1 MKTMRNKE
9 KENTLAK
16 LSVFDCILLIFSF
29 AAPIIAFF
37 AFKGTDY
44 LNLVS
49 SLVGV
54 AMLFLVA
61 KANVFGSVVSIAFSI
76 LYSIVSFRF
85 RYYGEMILYLGLYIP
100 IEVVT
105 LVVWFKN
112 RYNKTSQVKVETEK
126 PIDFLWSL
134 VLGSAV
140 TFGAYFLLRHLGTE
154 NLMWSTVSVF
164 TSMVACYFILRR
176 TSFYAI
182 FYAIN
187 DVILVILW
195 TYAAVKDSS
204 YICMAI
210 CFLCFLINDVYGF
223 FSWTSIRRRQEI
235 R

>member
-1 MKTMRNKE
+1 MANKE
-9 KENTLAK
+9 IENTSTK
-16 LSVFDCILLIFSF
+16 LSTFDRILLVFSF
-29 AAPIIAFF
+29 TAPVVAFF

-61 KANVFGSVVSIAFSI
+61 KANVFGSVVSIAFSV
-76 LYSIVSFRF
+76 LYSIVSYRF
-85 RYYGEMILYLGLYIP
+85 RYFGEMILYLGLYIP

-105 LVVWFKN
+105 LIVWFRN
-112 RYNKTSQVKVETEK
+112 RYNSSSQVKVQAAR

-134 VLGSAV
+134 VLGALV
-140 TFGAYFLLRHLGTE
+140 TFGAYFLLRYLGTE
-154 NLMWSTVSVF
+154 NLLWSTVSVF

-176 TSFYAI
+176 TSAYAI

-195 TYAAVKDSS
+195 TYAAIRDTS

-210 CFLCFLINDVYGF
+210 CFLCFLVNDVYGF
-223 FSWTSIRRRQEI
+223 FSWNSIRRRQEI

>member
-1 MKTMRNKE
+1 MKTMRNTE
-9 KENTLAK
+9 NENTLAK

-37 AFKGTDY
+37 AFKGNDY

-105 LVVWFKN
+105 LVVWFRN
-112 RYNKTSQVKVETEK
+112 RFNKTSQVKVETAK

-134 VLGSAV
+134 ILGSLV
-140 TFGAYFLLRHLGTE
+140 TFGAYYLLKHLGTE
-154 NLMWSTVSVF
+154 NLLWSTVSVF